1 MDKNQNHKSTMK
13 SISRLITQ
21 SSHNFF
27 TAFLEDSKDKKDK
40 SKERE
45 EILKELQLAAAQK
58 SLVVL
63 QLKENSAAQKFE
75 TVAGW
80 IISKNIIDSIMLRT
94 QEDSQQIRM
103 ISVDHIK
110 RISRLTTSDQRQI
123 K

>member
-1 MDKNQNHKSTMK
+1 MDNDHKSTMK

-21 SSHNFF
+21 SSHSFF
-27 TAFLEDSKDKKDK
+27 SAFLDDSKVKNEK

-63 QLKENSAAQKFE
+63 QIKESPTDQKFE
-75 TVAGW
+75 AASGW
-80 IISKNIIDSIMLRT
+80 IVSKNITDSIMLRS
-94 QEDSQQIRM
+94 QEDTQQIRM
-103 ISVDHIK
+103 IPVDHIK
-110 RISRLTTSDQRQI
+110 RISRLGISDKRQI

>member
-1 MDKNQNHKSTMK
+1 MDKDHKSTMK

-27 TAFLEDSKDKKDK
+27 SAFLEDSKDKQNK

-63 QLKENSAAQKFE
+63 QLKESPTDQKFE
-75 TVAGW
+75 TASGW
-80 IISKNIIDSIMLRT
+80 IVSKNITDSIMLRT

-103 ISVDHIK
+103 IAVSHIK
-110 RISRLTTSDQRQI
+110 RISRLSTSDKRQI
-123 K
+123 R